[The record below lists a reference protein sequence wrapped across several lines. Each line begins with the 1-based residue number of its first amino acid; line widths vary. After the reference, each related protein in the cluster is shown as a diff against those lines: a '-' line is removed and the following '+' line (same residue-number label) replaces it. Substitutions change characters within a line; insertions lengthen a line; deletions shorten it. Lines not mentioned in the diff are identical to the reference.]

1 MIAGL
6 LWALLA
12 LVLAMVAVLAAV
24 AVTPVRLRC
33 VVSGEPRWRAI
44 VVARLLAGLTPPIR
58 VFDSA
63 RCRKKRARERAAPK
77 PRAPGFRNASN
88 IVHAAPALLAD
99 LIGRVHV
106 RRLAIDADVGLGDPA
121 DTGQLFGMFQAARYA
136 IPAPGGVSVQ
146 LRPDFERVRLAGRL
160 SAEASFIPAA
170 FIGPLIRFAWRAFGP
185 RR

>member
-1 MIAGL
+1 MIAGF

-12 LVLAMVAVLAAV
+12 LVAVLAAV
-24 AVTPVRLRC
+24 AVTPVHLRC

-63 RCRKKRARERAAPK
+63 RRREKRARKRAAPK
-77 PRAPGFRNASN
+77 PRAPRFRNVSH
-88 IVHAAPALLAD
+88 IVDAVPALLAD
-99 LIGRVHV
+99 ILGRVRF

-121 DTGQLFGMFQAARYA
+121 DTGQVFGVVQAARYA
-136 IPAPGGVSVQ
+136 IPSPSRVSVE

-160 SAEASFIPAA
+160 SADASFIPAA
-170 FIGPLIRFAWRAFGP
+170 FIPPAIRFAWRSFGP